1 MKFVHKDHWMVVQ
14 HLAKWLR
21 DQTNLATS
29 AAREK
34 RRRQRMYLSWIMKTT
49 GRTKTTTQ
57 ATHEK
62 DDISF
67 IFPSLGEMT
76 GLLDLPL
83 FPLFCQCPLVDL
95 SKVHDYR
102 VHLGKHHIR
111 TSEVAHSATGR

>member
-1 MKFVHKDHWMVVQ
+1 MTMKFVHKDHWMVVQ

-67 IFPSLGEMT
+67 IFPSVGEMT
-76 GLLDLPL
+76 GLLKLHESTTFLPL
-83 FPLFCQCPLVDL
+83 PLSTLL
-95 SKVHDYR
+95 
-102 VHLGKHHIR
+102 I
-111 TSEVAHSATGR
+111 